1 MITDEQIAFFRAFG
15 YLVLRQAFDRQETDA
30 IVREF
35 DRLMT
40 SDRQGQPFGGE
51 KRQSLY
57 GIAELS
63 PLLTDM
69 VADDR
74 IYGTVATLLGD
85 DFIWLCSEGQLYVE
99 DTQWHPDG
107 TRLDYRPMKV
117 SLYLDSLTAATGCLR
132 LIPGSHQ
139 LPLHEALKPMEQF
152 SLSGDQIP
160 CFPFE
165 SQPGD
170 VCFMDMNVW
179 HASFGGGRGRRH
191 MAVNFVPQPQTEA
204 DTEMLKWNHGV
215 VLEAIEGYQFSQPQR
230 VFTDDF
236 LYSEN
241 PRIRRM
247 SAKWVEMGLT

>member
-1 MITDEQIAFFRAFG
+1 MITNEQIDFFHAFG
-15 YLVLRQAFDRQETDA
+15 FLVLPQAFSPEETDA
-30 IVREF
+30 IIQEF

-40 SDRQGQPFGGE
+40 SERQGQPFAGE

-57 GIAELS
+57 GIAESS
-63 PLLTDM
+63 PLLTKM

-74 IYGTVATLLGD
+74 IYGTVETLLGD
-85 DFIWLCSEGQLYVE
+85 GFLWLCSEGQLYVD

-117 SLYLDSLTAATGCLR
+117 SLYLDSVKAETGCLR

-139 LPLHEALKPMEQF
+139 LPLHEDLKPMTQYELPGQE
-152 SLSGDQIP
+152 IP

-179 HASFGGGRGRRH
+179 HGSFGGKRGRRH
-191 MAVNFVPQPQTEA
+191 MAVNFVPEPKTDA
-204 DTEMLKWNHGV
+204 DTEMLLWNHGIV
-215 VLEAIEGYQFSQPQR
+215 MEQIEGYQYSQPGR
-230 VFTDDF
+230 VFTDAF

-247 SAKWVEMGLT
+247 SAKWVELGLP

>member
-1 MITDEQIAFFRAFG
+1 M
-15 YLVLRQAFDRQETDA
+15 LRQAFDRQETDA
-30 IVREF
+30 IVNEF

-74 IYGTVATLLGD
+74 IYGTIETLLGE
-85 DFIWLCSEGQLYVE
+85 DFLWLCSEGQLYVE

-132 LIPGSHQ
+132 
-139 LPLHEALKPMEQF
+139 
-152 SLSGDQIP
+152 
-160 CFPFE
+160 
-165 SQPGD
+165 
-170 VCFMDMNVW
+170 
-179 HASFGGGRGRRH
+179 
-191 MAVNFVPQPQTEA
+191 
-204 DTEMLKWNHGV
+204 
-215 VLEAIEGYQFSQPQR
+215 
-230 VFTDDF
+230 
-236 LYSEN
+236 
-241 PRIRRM
+241 
-247 SAKWVEMGLT
+247 